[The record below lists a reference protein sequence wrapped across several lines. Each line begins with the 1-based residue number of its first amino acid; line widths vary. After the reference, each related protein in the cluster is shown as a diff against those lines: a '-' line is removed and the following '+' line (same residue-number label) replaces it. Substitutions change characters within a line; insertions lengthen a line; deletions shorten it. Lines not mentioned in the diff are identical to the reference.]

1 MSPQHRAN
9 QELIEGKSGSI
20 SCQFDGNVLFYL
32 WTLPNANPLP
42 SRMRKAGNVLQI
54 DRVSIEDSGVYSC
67 MATGGTGDSEVVRA
81 QVTVTVKPQRE

>member
-20 SCQFDGNVLFYL
+20 SCRFDGNVLFYL

-42 SRMRKAGNVLQI
+42 SHMREAGNVLQI
-54 DRVSIEDSGVYSC
+54 DRVSREDSGVYSC
-67 MATGGTGDSEVVRA
+67 MATGGTGGSEVVRA
-81 QVTVTVKPQRE
+81 QVTVTVRPQRE